1 VRCSHLLAAIACAAM
16 LANTA
21 AAQTSPGPPGRPPD
35 NSDAAAD
42 AGAFF
47 KTLGS
52 AVLLQPGL
60 VDVTETLQRL
70 LTQVRLQYPGVAL
83 PEIAAL
89 PSGGASVAP
98 TARIWGRKLFKD
110 RVEVS
115 AAWQVDAAIASDP
128 ALIGTAGF
136 GGSVPVAGSQST
148 NRRRLVDFDR
158 VLVDRDNVLLQQN
171 IDRLAVKL
179 KLPRGELVVGRQVL
193 SWGAGR
199 FWNPTDLLSPFAPTD
214 IDREVRHGVDAI
226 RYSVPLSATSLVDL
240 LYLPQKDGWAQ
251 GGVARVQANT
261 HGFDLSG
268 SAAKYGTDLV
278 VGADG
283 SGDLGPLGVHAE
295 IAYTHNLPNLDPGST
310 DDGAQFVRGVA
321 GVDWRPAED
330 WTVTAEYH
338 VNGFGAAHPAG
349 YADKLRSPRVVRGE
363 VFGAGRHYLGV
374 SAAWQRTELLSLQA
388 LLVANA
394 ADPSALVI
402 PVAEY
407 WATQKTILRIGGDVP
422 IGARPDPSGVQR
434 LTPADVITTSPAYRA
449 ATQSLG
455 LRSEYGASA
464 WGVFAQLSVYF

>member
-1 VRCSHLLAAIACAAM
+1 VRWSHLVAAIACAAM
-16 LANTA
+16 LANNA
-21 AAQTSPGPPGRPPD
+21 AAQVPSGPPGRPTD

-52 AVLLQPGL
+52 AVRLQPGL
-60 VDVTETLQRL
+60 VDVTEALQRL
-70 LTQVRLQYPGVAL
+70 MTQVRLQYPDLVL
-83 PEIAAL
+83 PEIAVL
-89 PSGGASVAP
+89 PSGGASVAN
-98 TARIWGRKLFKD
+98 TARIWGRELFTD
-110 RVEVS
+110 RIEVS

-128 ALIGTAGF
+128 ALTGTTGF

-148 NRRRLVDFDR
+148 NRRLIDFNH
-158 VLVDRDNVLLQQN
+158 VLVDRDNFLLQQN
-171 IDRLAVKL
+171 LDLLAVKV

-193 SWGAGR
+193 SWGSGR

-226 RYSVPLSATSLVDL
+226 RYSVPLSNTSLVDL

-268 SAAKYGTDLV
+268 SAAKYGADLV
-278 VGADG
+278 FGADA

-295 IAYTHNLPNLDPGST
+295 IAYTHNLPHLDPASP
-310 DDGAQFVRGVA
+310 DDGEQFVRGVA
-321 GVDWRPAED
+321 GVDWRPAEN
-330 WTVTAEYH
+330 WTVTAEYYI
-338 VNGFGAAHPAG
+338 NGFGAPHPTG

-363 VFGAGRHYLGV
+363 VFGAGRHYLGL
-374 SAAWQRTELLSLQA
+374 SAAWRRTELLSLQT
-388 LLVANA
+388 LLIANA

-402 PVAEY
+402 PVAES

-422 IGARPDPSGVQR
+422 IGARPDPSAVQR
-434 LTPADVITTSPAYRA
+434 LTPADVVTASPAYRA
-449 ATQSLG
+449 AIQSLG
-455 LRSEYGASA
+455 LRSEYGASP
-464 WGVFAQLSVYF
+464 WGLFVQLSVYF